1 MIDSKKFKE
10 FKEILK
16 SPKLKIIAFTL
27 AITVVTSIIVRGSIA
42 FFTDA
47 KQSESVFTAGNVYI
61 ELSEAAIEKSEGGHL
76 IENVAE
82 DRIYGNDINDTES
95 PVINN
100 YGVVFPGQKIH
111 KDPTIKNIGMSSA
124 WVAAKVIIDD
134 GVGDIHRLFC
144 YNDFSDEIDIEL
156 LLSGGLLDEHVH
168 VDTWNGIYDV
178 CYNEHYAMV
187 QHSSHQNGR
196 YEFYFF
202 MQEPLAK
209 DDSVELFDTM
219 IINAFFGNEEMQEFR
234 DLKITVQAFAVQT
247 FGFSSCLEAM
257 EGAFTEHFENVRE

>member
-27 AITVVTSIIVRGSIA
+27 AITVVTSIIVRGSNA

-95 PVINN
+95 LVINN
-100 YGVVFPGQKIH
+100 YGVVFPGGDDKILWSLVLQH
-111 KDPTIKNIGMSSA
+111 QPHTLDVVLRITP
-124 WVAAKVIIDD
+124 VAER
-134 GVGDIHRLFC
+134 IH
-144 YNDFSDEIDIEL
+144 
-156 LLSGGLLDEHVH
+156 V
-168 VDTWNGIYDV
+168 TQ
-178 CYNEHYAMV
+178 V
-187 QHSSHQNGR
+187 Q
-196 YEFYFF
+196 FV
-202 MQEPLAK
+202 LIT
-209 DDSVELFDTM
+209 LC
-219 IINAFFGNEEMQEFR
+219 NAC
-234 DLKITVQAFAVQT
+234 
-247 FGFSSCLEAM
+247 SC
-257 EGAFTEHFENVRE
+257 